1 MTIKKN
7 YSQIFNFEKD
17 RFVRQFKREKG
28 RKKKKN
34 GEKKF
39 KALNKHLSFVVVV
52 EIPAGLQR
60 DATKRSEI
68 ITQ

>member
-17 RFVRQFKREKG
+17 RQFKREKG

-39 KALNKHLSFVVVV
+39 KASNKHLSFVVVV